1 MTTCYINGNY
11 KDILKS
17 KVSITDRGFQ
27 FSDGIYEVIAVYEN
41 RFVDTDLH
49 LNRLIKSLN
58 KLKIKINLK
67 VNQIENISKKN

>member
-27 FSDGIYEVIAVYEN
+27 FSDDVYEVIAVYKN
-41 RFVDTDLH
+41 KFVDIVFVIIAV
-49 LNRLIKSLN
+49 IKGN
-58 KLKIKINLK
+58 IKANAKLFFVLK
-67 VNQIENISKKN
+67 Y

>member
-41 RFVDTDLH
+41 RFVDIDLTF
-49 LNRLIKSLN
+49 KQTY
-58 KLKIKINLK
+58 KIT
-67 VNQIENISKKN
+67 